1 MWRPVSQTRLSLE
14 LVTSHTPLVTAASG
28 RTDLDLAMFMAII
41 KAMTHTVNIAVLKNG
56 LSELLG
62 KVQSGDSILVCSR
75 NKPVAKITP
84 LPSRPNRSKK
94 GFDPAVKILAD
105 LEGPAIPPE
114 DWGILAG
121 SVDAR

>member
-1 MWRPVSQTRLSLE
+1 
-14 LVTSHTPLVTAASG
+14 
-28 RTDLDLAMFMAII
+28 MFMVIF
-41 KAMTHTVNIAVLKNG
+41 KAMTHTVNIAVLKNS
-56 LSELLG
+56 LSEFLG

-84 LPSRPNRSKK
+84 LASHPNRSTK

-105 LEGPAIPPE
+105 LEGPVIPPE

-121 SVDAR
+121 VDGAR

>member
-1 MWRPVSQTRLSLE
+1 MVSQSLE
-14 LVTSHTPLVTAASG
+14 LVTSHTPLVAAASG
-28 RTDLDLAMFMAII
+28 RPTLDLAKFIAIF

-56 LSELLG
+56 LSDFIG

-84 LPSRPNRSKK
+84 LPSRPNRSTK
-94 GFDPAVKILAD
+94 GFDPAVKILGD
-105 LEGPAIPPE
+105 LEGPAIPSE

-121 SVDAR
+121 AAGAR

>member
-1 MWRPVSQTRLSLE
+1 MLR
-14 LVTSHTPLVTAASG
+14 
-28 RTDLDLAMFMAII
+28 AMI
-41 KAMTHTVNIAVLKNG
+41 HTVNIAVLKNS
-56 LSELLG
+56 LSEFLG

-84 LPSRPNRSKK
+84 LASHPNRSKK
-94 GFDPAVKILAD
+94 GFDPAVKIFAD

-121 SVDAR
+121 ADGSR

>member
-1 MWRPVSQTRLSLE
+1 MRRNRRPSVPLSP
-14 LVTSHTPLVTAASG
+14 PLQPVKCEAYFTG
-28 RTDLDLAMFMAII
+28 PLFTLDLANFIATFQ
-41 KAMTHTVNIAVLKNG
+41 AMTHTVNVAVLKNS
-56 LSELLG
+56 LSEFLG

-84 LPSRPNRSKK
+84 LASRPNRSTT
-94 GFDPAVKILAD
+94 GFDPTVQIHAD

-121 SVDAR
+121 PEGAR

>member
-1 MWRPVSQTRLSLE
+1 MPRNQASLE
-14 LVTSHTPLVTAASG
+14 LAIFM
-28 RTDLDLAMFMAII
+28 AMF
-41 KAMTHTVNIAVLKNG
+41 KPMTHTVNIAALKNG

-62 KVQSGDSILVCSR
+62 KVQSGDSIVVCSR

-84 LPSRPNRSKK
+84 LPARPNRSTK

-105 LEGPAIPPE
+105 IEGPAIPLE

-121 SVDAR
+121 VAEA